1 MVDKKTGR
9 HRDANMKHDAQKQA
23 ERACIYDPAKPPERQ
38 WLLAHFLQ
46 VQQ

>member
-9 HRDANMKHDAQKQA
+9 HRDVNMKQDAQKQA
-23 ERACIYDPAKPPERQ
+23 ERAYIYDPTKPPERQ
-38 WLLAHFLQ
+38 RLLAHFLQ